1 MVRRTAIYV
10 VLALVLVFCQEPLR
24 QSSFRNVE
32 GLFGWRNDDTIRLSL
47 DLRSD
52 NGFNRLFLSS
62 SAKKQAA
69 GQSMRLY
76 LTFISPS
83 DNVYRDTLSLTFE
96 KTEGGEMMDK
106 GGKIQIQWPYMEIGM
121 LSEDGRWTI
130 LLQREEEENPAY
142 SQIYGMGI
150 SVSN

>member
-10 VLALVLVFCQEPLR
+10 VLALVLAFCQEPLR
-24 QSSFRNVE
+24 QSSFR
-32 GLFGWRNDDTIRLSL
+32 
-47 DLRSD
+47 
-52 NGFNRLFLSS
+52 
-62 SAKKQAA
+62 

-106 GGKIQIQWPYMEIGM
+106 GGKIQIQWPYMEIGR

>member
-10 VLALVLVFCQEPLR
+10 VFALVLAFCQEPLR

-32 GLFGWRNDDTIRLSL
+32 GLFGWRNADTIRLSL

-106 GGKIQIQWPYMEIGM
+106 GGKIQIQWPYMEIGR

>member
-1 MVRRTAIYV
+1 M
-10 VLALVLVFCQEPLR
+10 
-24 QSSFRNVE
+24 E
-32 GLFGWRNDDTIRLSL
+32 GLFGWRSDDTIRLSL

-106 GGKIQIQWPYMEIGM
+106 GGKIQIQWPYMEIGR
-121 LSEDGRWTI
+121 LSENGRWTI

>member
-10 VLALVLVFCQEPLR
+10 VLALVLAFCQEPLR
-24 QSSFRNVE
+24 QSSFRNVD
-32 GLFGWRNDDTIRLSL
+32 GLFGWRSDDTILLSL

-106 GGKIQIQWPYMEIGM
+106 GGKIQIQWPYMEIGR